1 MYVMLIELLVYVLLI
16 LIQMIMNKKF
26 STLVGCLAFGTAF
39 SAVAQVSNFPVSNAY
54 GQVTP
59 CATGLTYRSF
69 GTKSNATL
77 GSEVNKIE
85 ADKWYQLRVGEEK
98 NQVLIQE
105 RDFKTGEVTLRIV
118 DADKAPLNYSLWQI
132 SYDKKDG
139 ATGGKF
145 TFKNKETGLGIIFD
159 HKTAYGKDKIA
170 TTATSADLKAS
181 ILEGCNVEWSW
192 FSSNVDNTQKLA
204 NEILYANFH
213 DSDKYIVL
221 KKSSRTD
228 ANQYGLNIVGTQVV
242 AAVYTAAEAGNK
254 ATSCEALTLTPV
266 VAESVVLNAKDIN
279 RMIDAQKDGAA
290 GFNFMTP
297 TGIGNRTAMSPEDN
311 STLDTY
317 KYIAV
322 EDETIVNA
330 LLAKAA
336 ASLTTEQKESIEI
349 AFKLTDN
356 YYDQWANNKTGGDWN
371 NGQSRET
378 LTGVEEAYKNY
389 EKSKS
394 STSLQDRLTSAYN
407 LAVAL
412 LADYTEYYPEQAK
425 IDIDGWLD
433 AEGEKLVSDSRLDAS
448 NYLVSTLTEL
458 LKIDGLAG
466 QSAYQKQAE
475 MARRFPIRLQAQID
489 ADPAKND
496 KYLMVDTAR
505 WEEATENPSNSPEL
519 YLANKK
525 PDMKN
530 GLYVDARF
538 NFRLTYFP
546 TEDSLLI
553 EPLNASVMTD
563 AEYKADTYWRNS
575 IVARQF
581 ISSSDIATGT
591 KGLSASNSELAT
603 EEEEGPVAVML
614 SKLNTKDGWV
624 VTAGGVDYIKGA
636 VNGTLHTCIE
646 FDHSYPY
653 LTRTTLDQ
661 AVYTIQLVTDKAP
674 DLTTHRA
681 NGVNVVADMSGH
693 VVYDEKEASQNFAHM
708 PATQWVVEYTGCEED
723 PVARVKVVNRE
734 YSNVAFEGQLYKA
747 DDNVF
752 IINHNYDNTL
762 GHHNTKFA
770 CSDTLKF
777 TKVDPVN
784 TLGYLNPGDKVIENT
799 FKLKQFFD
807 YGTDPYYLNAV
818 KQGKDTL
825 LRAQAE
831 GSNFELVPFEIG
843 RYQKAENSYVVRSS
857 ESLPYGYTS
866 EAAGA
871 TQLYKSVYMLKV
883 KDGDNINNDHLFVGI
898 NKNGKYCV
906 ADTLD
911 MKSDYTLAT
920 FALKENN
927 HWTADNEDG
936 HYYALVRV
944 DNVWAWPVDED
955 GNTNYDPAK
964 VVGWSYN
971 LVDEDKL
978 AIEQGQLD
986 AKVENL
992 CQDRTES
999 FILEADTM
1007 PYYRRVVGLKTE
1019 KFYSTNNENRTLGE
1033 SVIDGVTYMNIFSA
1047 IEEPE
1052 RNNEFFI
1059 DTAHVNVSSMPTY
1072 LLALDVEAKK
1082 TAECNHEDHPA
1093 IGDHYQVIDY
1103 LQGRYMVDASVDSVI
1118 PAYLKNSV
1126 KPFENVYTRYAFVN
1140 AIHYQDTLYIMDAA
1154 DATIKYDRD
1163 LYDGKN
1169 VAKKV
1174 VLKEKAYD
1182 GASIAFRLKDQSD
1195 DENFYIETKGKQYGY
1210 AANGNTW
1217 LKEQNHNIVSTGR
1230 GYSETGDHNGYWYQN
1245 VYEDIYQALL
1255 LNTTAQSDATAN
1267 EDVEVSSVTVIAGN
1281 GQITVAGAAGK
1292 KVVITNILGQTVANT
1307 VVTSD
1312 NATIAAPAGVVV
1324 VAIEGEDAV
1333 KAIVK

>member
-1 MYVMLIELLVYVLLI
+1 
-16 LIQMIMNKKF
+16 MNKKF

-59 CATGLTYRSF
+59 SATGLTYRSF

-118 DADKAPLNYSLWQI
+118 DANKAPLNYSLWQI

-170 TTATSADLKAS
+170 TTAASADLKAS

-221 KKSSRTD
+221 KKSSRTA
-228 ANQYGLNIVGTQVV
+228 ANQHGLNIAGTQVV

-412 LADYTEYYPEQAK
+412 LADYTEYYSEQAK

-674 DLTTHRA
+674 NLTTHRA

-762 GHHNTKFA
+762 GHYNSEFA

-1047 IEEPE
+1047 VEEPE

-1230 GYSETGDHNGYWYQN
+1230 GYSETGDHNGYWHQN

>member
-1 MYVMLIELLVYVLLI
+1 
-16 LIQMIMNKKF
+16 MNKKF

-118 DADKAPLNYSLWQI
+118 DANKAPLNYSLWQI

-159 HKTAYGKDKIA
+159 YKTAYGKDKIA
-170 TTATSADLKAS
+170 TTAASADLKAS

-221 KKSSRTD
+221 KKSSRTA
-228 ANQYGLNIVGTQVV
+228 ANQHGLNIAGTQVV

-433 AEGEKLVSDSRLDAS
+433 AEGEKLVSDSRLDAF

-466 QSAYQKQAE
+466 QSAYQKQVE

-674 DLTTHRA
+674 NLTTHRA

-762 GHHNTKFA
+762 GHYNSEFA

-831 GSNFELVPFEIG
+831 GSNFELVPVKVNWDAAA
-843 RYQKAENSYVVRSS
+843 Y
-857 ESLPYGYTS
+857 ESTNIPYGYTS

-883 KDGDNINNDHLFVGI
+883 KDADMINNDRVFVGI

-911 MKSDYTLAT
+911 RNANYTLAYFT
-920 FALKENN
+920 LKENN
-927 HWTADNEDG
+927 HWTADNEEG
-936 HYYALVRV
+936 HYYALVRTEYPS
-944 DNVWAWPVDED
+944 AYPVDKD
-955 GNTNYDPAK
+955 DVYTDDVNKFA
-964 VVGWSYN
+964 GWKYVFDDA
-971 LVDEDKL
+971 LDKL

-1047 IEEPE
+1047 VEEPE

-1217 LKEQNHNIVSTGR
+1217 VKEQNHNIVSTGR
-1230 GYSETGDHNGYWYQN
+1230 GYSETGDHNGNWHQN

>member
-221 KKSSRTD
+221 KKSSRTA

-448 NYLVSTLTEL
+448 YLVSTLTEL

-1047 IEEPE
+1047 VEEPE

>member
-1 MYVMLIELLVYVLLI
+1 
-16 LIQMIMNKKF
+16 
-26 STLVGCLAFGTAF
+26 
-39 SAVAQVSNFPVSNAY
+39 
-54 GQVTP
+54 
-59 CATGLTYRSF
+59 
-69 GTKSNATL
+69 
-77 GSEVNKIE
+77 
-85 ADKWYQLRVGEEK
+85 
-98 NQVLIQE
+98 
-105 RDFKTGEVTLRIV
+105 
-118 DADKAPLNYSLWQI
+118 
-132 SYDKKDG
+132 
-139 ATGGKF
+139 
-145 TFKNKETGLGIIFD
+145 
-159 HKTAYGKDKIA
+159 
-170 TTATSADLKAS
+170 
-181 ILEGCNVEWSW
+181 
-192 FSSNVDNTQKLA
+192 
-204 NEILYANFH
+204 
-213 DSDKYIVL
+213 
-221 KKSSRTD
+221 
-228 ANQYGLNIVGTQVV
+228 
-242 AAVYTAAEAGNK
+242 
-254 ATSCEALTLTPV
+254 
-266 VAESVVLNAKDIN
+266 
-279 RMIDAQKDGAA
+279 
-290 GFNFMTP
+290 
-297 TGIGNRTAMSPEDN
+297 
-311 STLDTY
+311 
-317 KYIAV
+317 
-322 EDETIVNA
+322 
-330 LLAKAA
+330 
-336 ASLTTEQKESIEI
+336 
-349 AFKLTDN
+349 
-356 YYDQWANNKTGGDWN
+356 
-371 NGQSRET
+371 
-378 LTGVEEAYKNY
+378 
-389 EKSKS
+389 
-394 STSLQDRLTSAYN
+394 
-407 LAVAL
+407 
-412 LADYTEYYPEQAK
+412 
-425 IDIDGWLD
+425 
-433 AEGEKLVSDSRLDAS
+433 
-448 NYLVSTLTEL
+448 
-458 LKIDGLAG
+458 
-466 QSAYQKQAE
+466 
-475 MARRFPIRLQAQID
+475 
-489 ADPAKND
+489 
-496 KYLMVDTAR
+496 
-505 WEEATENPSNSPEL
+505 
-519 YLANKK
+519 
-525 PDMKN
+525 
-530 GLYVDARF
+530 
-538 NFRLTYFP
+538 
-546 TEDSLLI
+546 
-553 EPLNASVMTD
+553 
-563 AEYKADTYWRNS
+563 
-575 IVARQF
+575 
-581 ISSSDIATGT
+581 
-591 KGLSASNSELAT
+591 
-603 EEEEGPVAVML
+603 ML

-624 VTAGGVDYIKGA
+624 VTAGGTDKPKGSA
-636 VNGTLHTCIE
+636 AEGTLHTCIE

-674 DLTTHRA
+674 NLTTHRA

-762 GHHNTKFA
+762 GHHNSKFA

-831 GSNFELVPFEIG
+831 GSNFELVPVKVNWDAAA
-843 RYQKAENSYVVRSS
+843 Y
-857 ESLPYGYTS
+857 ESTNIPYGYTS

-883 KDGDNINNDHLFVGI
+883 KDADMINNDRVFVGI

-911 MKSDYTLAT
+911 RNANYTLAYFT
-920 FALKENN
+920 LKENN
-927 HWTADNEDG
+927 HWTADNEEG
-936 HYYALVRV
+936 HYYALVRTEYPY
-944 DNVWAWPVDED
+944 AYPVDKD
-955 GNTNYDPAK
+955 DVYTNDVNKFA
-964 VVGWSYN
+964 GWKYVFDDA
-971 LVDEDKL
+971 LDKL

-1047 IEEPE
+1047 VEEPE

-1230 GYSETGDHNGYWYQN
+1230 GYSETGDHNGSNWHQN

>member
-1 MYVMLIELLVYVLLI
+1 MLIELLVYVLLI

-39 SAVAQVSNFPVSNAY
+39 SAVAQVNFPVGDAY
-54 GQVTP
+54 EQVTP

-69 GTKSNATL
+69 GTKNNATL

-105 RDFKTGEVTLRIV
+105 RDFQTGEVTLRIV
-118 DADKAPLNYSLWQI
+118 DAGKAPLNYSLWQI

-170 TTATSADLKAS
+170 TTAASADLEAS

-221 KKSSRTD
+221 KKSSRTA
-228 ANQYGLNIVGTQVV
+228 ANQYGLNISGTQVV

-317 KYIAV
+317 KYIAEEKNLTAEAV
-322 EDETIVNA
+322 EIKLAADKAIIAAGNTVLSEYNAVDGSEAKELNFIFADFNKGESQEALVQAGAVFNNDKTAENAKDLVEKWVVYLEETA
-330 LLAKAA
+330 
-336 ASLTTEQKESIEI
+336 T
-349 AFKLTDN
+349 
-356 YYDQWANNKTGGDWN
+356 
-371 NGQSRET
+371 
-378 LTGVEEAYKNY
+378 
-389 EKSKS
+389 
-394 STSLQDRLTSAYN
+394 DRLWALSDANKAYYVKHTDKTVIEDYN
-407 LAVAL
+407 FAVAVVAHKDL
-412 LADYTEYYPEQAK
+412 YNEYPLRLKAV
-425 IDIDGWLD
+425 IDEED
-433 AEGEKLVSDSRLDAS
+433 
-448 NYLVSTLTEL
+448 
-458 LKIDGLAG
+458 
-466 QSAYQKQAE
+466 
-475 MARRFPIRLQAQID
+475 M
-489 ADPAKND
+489 AKND

-519 YLANKK
+519 LLSNKK
-525 PDMKN
+525 PSTEVADFFFN
-530 GLYVDARF
+530 ARY
-538 NFRLTYFP
+538 NYRLTYFP
-546 TEDSLLI
+546 TQDSLVI
-553 EPLNASVMTD
+553 EPLNASVMND
-563 AEYKADTYWRNS
+563 AEFKAEKTWRNS
-575 IVARQF
+575 IVASQF
-581 ISSSDIATGT
+581 ISSSDITSGN
-591 KGLSASNSELAT
+591 KGLSASNTDLAT
-603 EEEEGPVAVML
+603 APEEAPVAVML

-624 VTAGGVDYIKGA
+624 VTAGGTDKPKGSA
-636 VNGTLHTCIE
+636 AEGTLHTCIE

-674 DLTTHRA
+674 NLTTHRA

-752 IINHNYDNTL
+752 IINHNYNDTL
-762 GHHNTKFA
+762 GHYNSEFA

-955 GNTNYDPAK
+955 GNANYDPAK

-971 LVDEDKL
+971 LVDKDKL

-1047 IEEPE
+1047 VEEPE

-1230 GYSETGDHNGYWYQN
+1230 GYSETGDHNGNWHQN

>member
-1 MYVMLIELLVYVLLI
+1 
-16 LIQMIMNKKF
+16 MNKKF

-118 DADKAPLNYSLWQI
+118 DANKAPLNYSLWQI

-170 TTATSADLKAS
+170 TTAASADLKAS

-221 KKSSRTD
+221 KKSSRTA
-228 ANQYGLNIVGTQVV
+228 ANQHGLNIAGTQVV

-412 LADYTEYYPEQAK
+412 LADYTEYCPDQAK

-433 AEGEKLVSDSRLDAS
+433 AEGEKLVSYSRLDAS

-603 EEEEGPVAVML
+603 EEEGPVAVML

-674 DLTTHRA
+674 NLTTHRA

-762 GHHNTKFA
+762 GHHNREFA

-831 GSNFELVPFEIG
+831 GSNFELVPVKVNG
-843 RYQKAENSYVVRSS
+843 DAAAY
-857 ESLPYGYTS
+857 ESTNIPYGYTS

-883 KDGDNINNDHLFVGI
+883 KDADMINNDRVFVGI

-911 MKSDYTLAT
+911 RNANYTLAYFT
-920 FALKENN
+920 LKENN
-927 HWTADNEDG
+927 HWTADNEEG
-936 HYYALVRV
+936 HYYALVRTEYPS
-944 DNVWAWPVDED
+944 AYPVD
-955 GNTNYDPAK
+955 
-964 VVGWSYN
+964 
-971 LVDEDKL
+971 LDKL

-1047 IEEPE
+1047 VEEPE

-1217 LKEQNHNIVSTGR
+1217 VKEQNHNIVSTGR
-1230 GYSETGDHNGYWYQN
+1230 GYSETGDHNGNWHQN

>member
-1 MYVMLIELLVYVLLI
+1 
-16 LIQMIMNKKF
+16 MNKKF

-69 GTKSNATL
+69 GTNSNAAL

-85 ADKWYQLRVGEEK
+85 ADKWYQLRVGKEK

-170 TTATSADLKAS
+170 TTATSADLEAS

-221 KKSSRTD
+221 KKSSRTA
-228 ANQYGLNIVGTQVV
+228 ANQYGLNVSGTQVV

-317 KYIAV
+317 KYIAEEKNLTAEAEEIKLAADKAIIAAGNTVLSEYNAVDGSEAKELNFIFANFNKGESQDALVQAGSVFNNSKTAENAKDLV
-322 EDETIVNA
+322 EKWVVYLEETA
-330 LLAKAA
+330 
-336 ASLTTEQKESIEI
+336 T
-349 AFKLTDN
+349 
-356 YYDQWANNKTGGDWN
+356 
-371 NGQSRET
+371 
-378 LTGVEEAYKNY
+378 
-389 EKSKS
+389 
-394 STSLQDRLTSAYN
+394 DRLWALSDANKAYYVKYTDKTVIEDYN
-407 LAVAL
+407 FAVAVVAHKDL
-412 LADYTEYYPEQAK
+412 YNKYPLRLKAV
-425 IDIDGWLD
+425 IDEED
-433 AEGEKLVSDSRLDAS
+433 
-448 NYLVSTLTEL
+448 
-458 LKIDGLAG
+458 
-466 QSAYQKQAE
+466 
-475 MARRFPIRLQAQID
+475 M
-489 ADPAKND
+489 AKND

-519 YLANKK
+519 LLSNKK
-525 PDMKN
+525 PSTEVADFFFN
-530 GLYVDARF
+530 ARY
-538 NFRLTYFP
+538 NYRLTYFP
-546 TEDSLLI
+546 TQDSLVI
-553 EPLNASVMTD
+553 EPLNASVMND
-563 AEYKADTYWRNS
+563 AEFKAEKTWRNS
-575 IVARQF
+575 IVASQF
-581 ISSSDIATGT
+581 ISSSDITSGN
-591 KGLSASNSELAT
+591 KGLSASNTDLAT
-603 EEEEGPVAVML
+603 APEEAPVAVML

-624 VTAGGVDYIKGA
+624 VTAGGTDKPKGSA
-636 VNGTLHTCIE
+636 AEGTLHTCIE

-674 DLTTHRA
+674 NLSIHRA
-681 NGVNVVADMSGH
+681 NGVNIVADMKGH

-747 DDNVF
+747 GDNVF
-752 IINHNYDNTL
+752 IINHNYNNTL
-762 GHHNTKFA
+762 GHYNNEFA

-831 GSNFELVPFEIG
+831 GSNFELVPFQIG
-843 RYQKAENSYVVRSS
+843 CYKKAENSYVVRSS

-920 FALKENN
+920 FTLKENN

-955 GNTNYDPAK
+955 GNANYDPAK
-964 VVGWSYN
+964 VVGWNYN
-971 LVDEDKL
+971 VEDMDKL

-1047 IEEPE
+1047 VEEPE

-1230 GYSETGDHNGYWYQN
+1230 GYSETGDHNDNWHQN

-1281 GQITVAGAAGK
+1281 GQVTVAGAAGK

-1324 VAIEGEDAV
+1324 VAVEGEGAV

>member
-69 GTKSNATL
+69 GTKSNVTL

-118 DADKAPLNYSLWQI
+118 DANKAPLNYSLWQI

-170 TTATSADLKAS
+170 TTAASADLKAS

-221 KKSSRTD
+221 KKSSRTA
-228 ANQYGLNIVGTQVV
+228 ANQHGLNIAGTQVV

-356 YYDQWANNKTGGDWN
+356 YYDQWANYKTGGDWN

-762 GHHNTKFA
+762 GHHNSKFA

-831 GSNFELVPFEIG
+831 GSNFELVPVKVNWDAAA
-843 RYQKAENSYVVRSS
+843 Y
-857 ESLPYGYTS
+857 ESTNIPYGYTS

-883 KDGDNINNDHLFVGI
+883 KDADMINNDRVFVGI

-911 MKSDYTLAT
+911 RNANYTLAYFT
-920 FALKENN
+920 LKENN
-927 HWTADNEDG
+927 HWTADNEEG
-936 HYYALVRV
+936 HYYALVRTEYPS
-944 DNVWAWPVDED
+944 AYPVDKD
-955 GNTNYDPAK
+955 DVYTDDVNKFA
-964 VVGWSYN
+964 GWKYVFDDA
-971 LVDEDKL
+971 LDKL

-1047 IEEPE
+1047 VEEPE

-1217 LKEQNHNIVSTGR
+1217 VKEQNHNIVSTGR
-1230 GYSETGDHNGYWYQN
+1230 GYSETGDHNGNWHQN